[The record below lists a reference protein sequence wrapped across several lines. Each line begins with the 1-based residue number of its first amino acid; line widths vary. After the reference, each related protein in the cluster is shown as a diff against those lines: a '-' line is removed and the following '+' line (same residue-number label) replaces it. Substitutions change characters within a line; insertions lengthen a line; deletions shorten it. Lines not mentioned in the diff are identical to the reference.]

1 VGQAATIATTNVLVV
16 TEAITATSNSAMN
29 SDSDGNSKT
38 MIFEYFTIDQEMSK
52 AIYQEAVE
60 VSSNKLAIA
69 GGITRQQQS
78 TGANRNSNSNEV
90 QQHHGK
96 QAVATIV
103 KLKML

>member
-1 VGQAATIATTNVLVV
+1 ML
-16 TEAITATSNSAMN
+16 
-29 SDSDGNSKT
+29 
-38 MIFEYFTIDQEMSK
+38 
-52 AIYQEAVE
+52 
-60 VSSNKLAIA
+60 SSNKLAIA
-69 GGITRQQQS
+69 RGITRQQQS